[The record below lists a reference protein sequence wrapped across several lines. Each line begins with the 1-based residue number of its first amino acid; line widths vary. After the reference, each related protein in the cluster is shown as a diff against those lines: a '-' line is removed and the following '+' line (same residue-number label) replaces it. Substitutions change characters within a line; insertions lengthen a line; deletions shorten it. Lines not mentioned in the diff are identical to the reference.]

1 MKCQHCGKNEAT
13 FYYKSTVNGQT
24 TEAHVCQHC
33 AEELG
38 YTRALQTRG
47 QRSRRMFRDPFGLW
61 GDSFF
66 DAFASHL
73 LTEFPA
79 PGNTLEEAK
88 EAVTEKKAD
97 SILSEAES
105 RSFDLQRQRNA
116 LQHQLR
122 QAIDTENYE
131 EAARLR
137 DQIRALPTE

>member
-38 YTRALQTRG
+38 YTRALQTMGR
-47 QRSRRMFRDPFGLW
+47 RSRRVFGDPFAMLRDP
-61 GDSFF
+61 FF
-66 DAFASHL
+66 DAFTSRL

-88 EAVTEKKAD
+88 ETVTEKKSDA
-97 SILSEAES
+97 ILSEAES

-116 LQHQLR
+116 LQLQLR

-137 DQIRALPTE
+137 DEIRALPTE